1 MSYSQLALFDGEA
14 VARFVPPV
22 RIVAPKAE
30 VSAARHVQ
38 SQPEPVLVQSDPWRG
53 WTTEATYL
61 AHLYLSMDT
70 DALARIYAQPDPGCT
85 PISAA
90 DLTTL
95 FQARL
100 ASPMESD
107 LESYEPGLD
116 GSTLLIDYWAS
127 GRVRW
132 AEIAKVFTKE
142 KLQRLGAIP
151 LDLELLE
158 VLGRGKALANT
169 VQLELECTSR
179 DQKLQ
184 LDKVFSSFH
193 AHWNRVR
200 NSYVFSGDATRLFS
214 DLLQTGFTKVPSGF
228 DERATPATLVKT
240 MIGMAKL
247 EPGLLTLDVGAG
259 TGALALAAAQE
270 VEAEHCFGVEIC
282 AMRAQR
288 LQEQGI
294 VTFHGDFLSRRN
306 WGQSA
311 LRFDRVLMHPPS
323 LNQRDIDHVMHAWPL
338 LARTGRL
345 VALMSASVQYR
356 VDAKSVAFREFVA
369 SVKGVMLPCLADAAL
384 ESGPPNCLVVL
395 DKPDRV
401 ESPYSWIM

>member
-1 MSYSQLALFDGEA
+1 MSFTQLALFDGEA
-14 VARFVPPV
+14 VARYVPTV
-22 RIVAPKAE
+22 RVVAPK
-30 VSAARHVQ
+30 VDVTPTRLVP
-38 SQPEPVLVQSDPWRG
+38 SQPKPVIAQSGPWRG

-158 VLGRGKALANT
+158 VLGRGTSSADTVHLDLA
-169 VQLELECTSR
+169 CTSR
-179 DQKLQ
+179 DEKLQ
-184 LDKVFSSFH
+184 LDKVFSSFN

-200 NSYVFSGDATRLFS
+200 NGYVFNGDATRLFN
-214 DLLQTGFTKVPSGF
+214 DLLQTGFTRVPDGF
-228 DERATPATLVKT
+228 DERGTPGTLVKT
-240 MIGMAKL
+240 MIDLARL
-247 EPGLLTLDVGAG
+247 EPGMLTLDVGAG
-259 TGALALAAAQE
+259 NGALALAAAQE
-270 VEAEHCFGVEIC
+270 VEPEHCFGVEIC
-282 AMRAQR
+282 AVRAAKLR
-288 LQEQGI
+288 AQGI
-294 VTFHGDFLSRRN
+294 VTFHGDFLARRN
-306 WGQSA
+306 WGPNG
-311 LRFDRVLMHPPS
+311 LRYDRVLMHPPS
-323 LNQRDIDHVMHAWPL
+323 LDQRDIDHVMHAWAL

-356 VDAKSVAFREFVA
+356 VDAQSVGFREFVA
-369 SVKGVMLPCLADAAL
+369 SVKGVILPCLADAAL
-384 ESGPPNCLVVL
+384 ESGPPLCLVVL